1 MLVGFIAVIVI
12 LLVIVGLMSA
22 GGTSGSGGVD
32 QTKATKVVSEISA
45 LAQSA
50 GFFKTT
56 TTQSNY
62 EGMNVAALIDAGI
75 IDSADAIV
83 FVDADGSTGL
93 TIVDKDDVD
102 MIGEA
107 VEEDAIAVED
117 AQYVKSKAVAG
128 VYYNVAVD
136 AADATNN
143 TMIIELDID
152 QNLPT
157 TLRKAIDKVSTKL
170 DNVTNSN
177 LDSDGAARPQDGA
190 FTVRY
195 K

>member
-50 GFFKTT
+50 GFYKTT
-56 TTQSNY
+56 TKNSNF

-93 TIVDKDDVD
+93 TVVDPTTVD

-107 VEEDAIAVED
+107 IEEDKIATED
-117 AQYVKSKAVAG
+117 AEYVKSKAVSG

-136 AADATNN
+136 GADTTNN
-143 TMIIELDID
+143 TMVVGVDID
-152 QNLPT
+152 QNLQPS
-157 TLRKAIDKVSTKL
+157 LRKAIDQVASKL
-170 DNVTNSN
+170 DDVTNTN
-177 LDSDGAARPQDGA
+177 LDSGGAARPNDGA
-190 FTVRY
+190 FVVRY

>member
-50 GFFKTT
+50 GFYKTT
-56 TTQSNY
+56 TAQSNY
-62 EGMNVAALIDAGI
+62 EGMNVPALIDAGI
-75 IDSADAIV
+75 IDKADAIV

-93 TIVDKDDVD
+93 TIVDPATVD
-102 MIGEA
+102 MIGEG
-107 VEEDAIAVED
+107 VEEDVIAVED
-117 AQYVKSKAVAG
+117 KEYVKSKAVGG

-136 AADATNN
+136 AADGTNN
-143 TMIIELDID
+143 TMVVELVLD

-157 TLRKAIDKVSTKL
+157 PLRKAIDKVSTKL
-170 DNVTNSN
+170 DNVTNN
-177 LDSDGAARPQDGA
+177 NVDSAGAARPQDGA

>member
-56 TTQSNY
+56 TKNSNF
-62 EGMNVAALIDAGI
+62 EGMSVSALIDAGI
-75 IDSADAIV
+75 IDSNDVIV

-93 TIVDKDDVD
+93 TIVDPATVD

-107 VEEDAIAVED
+107 VEEGAIAVED
-117 AQYVKSKAVAG
+117 AEYVKSKAVSG

-143 TMIIELDID
+143 TMVVEVDID

-157 TLRKAIDKVSTKL
+157 PLRKAIDQVSSKL

-177 LDSDGAARPQDGA
+177 VDSAGAARPQDGA